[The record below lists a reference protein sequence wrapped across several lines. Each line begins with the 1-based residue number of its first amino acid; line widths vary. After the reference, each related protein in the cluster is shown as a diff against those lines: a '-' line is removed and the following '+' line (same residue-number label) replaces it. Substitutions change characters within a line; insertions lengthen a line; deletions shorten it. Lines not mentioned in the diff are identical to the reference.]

1 MIFSALSYFAIVL
14 YLLASIFQMRKFSA
28 ERKTNSPVK
37 FLASGAIFCH
47 FLIVFQTIFD
57 GSAYN
62 FGIYSMLSLMALT
75 IGVIVLLGSFRR
87 PISNLFLLIFPIGAV
102 AVLLNTFFK
111 NHSELKNEIDG
122 DMAVHIAMSV
132 IAYSILTIAAIQAA
146 MLTFNDR
153 MLRNRQLSLIKS
165 LPALETMEQ
174 MMFELLWIGLL
185 FLTFSIASGFLFVED
200 FSGPGVIHHTVL
212 AIAAWLVFTLLA
224 LGRKY
229 LGWRGLIASRWTV
242 VGFVLLALG
251 YFGSKFVMELLLN

>member
-1 MIFSALSYFAIVL
+1 MIFSAISYLAIAF
-14 YLLASIFQMRKFSA
+14 YLLASIFQMRNLSA
-28 ERKTNSPVK
+28 ELQSNYYVK
-37 FLASGAIFCH
+37 ILASAAIICH

-62 FGIYSMLSLMALT
+62 FGLYSMLSLMAFT

-102 AVLLNTFFK
+102 TVLLNTMFE

-122 DMAVHIAMSV
+122 GMAVHIAMSV
-132 IAYSILTIAAIQAA
+132 IAYSMLTIAAVQAA
-146 MLTFNDR
+146 MLSFGDR
-153 MLRNRQLSLIKS
+153 MLKSRQLSLIKS
-165 LPALETMEQ
+165 LPPLETMEQ

-185 FLTFSIASGFLFVED
+185 FLTLSIASGFLFVED
-200 FSGPGVIHHTVL
+200 FSGTGVTHHTVL
-212 AIAAWLVFTLLA
+212 AIAAWLVFALLA
-224 LGRKY
+224 IGRKH
-229 LGWRGLIASRWTV
+229 LGWRGSVASRWTV